1 LDLVSF
7 LALFA
12 KLLIATESR
21 INKNE
26 KGVAIEVFLADWGKE
41 PKIGKRA
48 GFLYYLNLLLNPAT
62 YFLCQNLRE
71 DAGHMTNF

>member
-48 GFLYYLNLLLNPAT
+48 GFLYYFIPPLKSSHI
-62 YFLCQNLRE
+62 FSIVKI
-71 DAGHMTNF
+71 